1 MLTKKGKYGLKALI
15 HLARVPAG
23 EVAQGAEIAETN
35 DIPRKFLDLILLEL
49 RNNGFVR
56 SRKGPGGGYA
66 LARPAADIR
75 IGQVIRVL
83 DGPLA
88 PICCAS
94 RTAYEP
100 CEDCRSIDKCAVRI
114 AMVKV
119 RDAMAEILDN
129 TTLAEMVGKRR
140 SSKKAAVSLPL

>member
-23 EVAQGAEIAETN
+23 EVAQGAQIAETN

-66 LARPAADIR
+66 LARPASGYPHWSGHSRARRPPGADSLR
-75 IGQVIRVL
+75 
-83 DGPLA
+83 
-88 PICCAS
+88 
-94 RTAYEP
+94 EP
-100 CEDCRSIDKCAVRI
+100 HRLRAV
-114 AMVKV
+114 
-119 RDAMAEILDN
+119 
-129 TTLAEMVGKRR
+129 
-140 SSKKAAVSLPL
+140 